1 MTGELSVE
9 RQLSQKFD
17 AEKQSLE
24 RTNRDLRTKV
34 TELENSSRILG
45 KAQIAALEAKI
56 QNLEEQLSNE
66 TTERSNFNRIN
77 KRLEKR
83 NQDVLLQLEDERR
96 NVEQHKEQVIFLK

>member
-9 RQLSQKFD
+9 RQLSQKLD

-24 RTNRDLRTKV
+24 RTNRDLRAKV
-34 TELENSSRILG
+34 TELENASRTLS

-56 QNLEEQLSNE
+56 QNLEEQLNNE
-66 TTERSNFNRIN
+66 ATERSNFGRIN

-83 NQDVLLQLEDERR
+83 NQDVLMQLEDERR
-96 NVEQHKEQVIFLK
+96 NAEQHKEQV